1 MTMRSDTSARSRT
14 SRARFALRLLCWLV
28 SYASAAAITMQLL
41 TERPAKT
48 GIPDHLP
55 LVAAARETL
64 VDGCWDPAELLDGA
78 SGGVI
83 LASAPFP
90 SQAAGKTVVLSRN

>member
-1 MTMRSDTSARSRT
+1 M
-14 SRARFALRLLCWLV
+14 
-28 SYASAAAITMQLL
+28 
-41 TERPAKT
+41 
-48 GIPDHLP
+48 
-55 LVAAARETL
+55 VAAARETL
-64 VDGCWDPAELLDGA
+64 VDGSWDPAELLDGA

>member
-1 MTMRSDTSARSRT
+1 ME
-14 SRARFALRLLCWLV
+14 
-28 SYASAAAITMQLL
+28 LL
-41 TERPAKT
+41 TERPSKT
-48 GIPDHLP
+48 GVPDRPP
-55 LVAAARETL
+55 LVAAARETV

-90 SQAAGKTVVLSRN
+90 SQATGKTVVLSRN